1 MLYPQRIPQ
10 FFTLSLKKSLTYH
23 WRIPLILTQGGYI
36 MTSLATSLFLI
47 CFNHLNVFDTPSGPC
62 VVQRL
67 FLHNVRDRSPSD
79 YNFKQTLW
87 KRRSCCH
94 WCIWWERLVIM
105 VIILHLGLV
114 FISFTVDITYVVDFY
129 DIYGLIVLH
138 LWWLLH

>member
-1 MLYPQRIPQ
+1 MSVPEEIINALSPKNSPII
-10 FFTLSLKKSLTYH
+10 FTLPLKKSLTYP

-47 CFNHLNVFDTPSGPC
+47 CFDNLNVFDTPSGPC

-105 VIILHLGLV
+105 VIIH
-114 FISFTVDITYVVDFY
+114 FTVLDLWSV
-129 DIYGLIVLH
+129 IYYT
-138 LWWLLH
+138 